1 MIMLKVLYDKMNF
14 LGTSKSNGL
23 DYFTLKGSFL
33 LFSLAAENTRAK
45 IDRNLANY
53 NSTDNNDKRI
63 LFL

>member
-1 MIMLKVLYDKMNF
+1 MNF
-14 LGTSKSNGL
+14 LGTSKPNSL
-23 DYFTLKGSFL
+23 DYFTLKDSFL

-53 NSTDNNDKRI
+53 NSTENNNDKRI